1 MTGMSD
7 PREDPST
14 LKRGRSATPVSQ
26 SMDLRRS
33 RSLSR
38 AQEKAERR
46 IRKVYRSRERSA
58 TAYAEVQKKAE
69 EDLDATIATNK
80 SAPDLAQA
88 IRIAKAADVN
98 AASKRDPNT
107 PLLKEAEERLR
118 KSVAESIEVEM
129 TLPKAFSH
137 QRWAYANPFI
147 YVPCGGCGQSF
158 KLGRKEKNQ
167 GGQMEKGLCGGCEF
181 QQRSA
186 KIFKNKIVARKRHK
200 LQRAAS
206 APTGRKKQVDRAR
219 QDLLALDGTTAEA
232 RLQLLQA
239 ESLAEVGNI
248 RSAVLLAS
256 EAVTQAR
263 TVLQDPSLH
272 PGRRAAADDG

>member
-38 AQEKAERR
+38 AHEKAERR
-46 IRKVYRSRERSA
+46 LRRVYRSRERSA
-58 TAYAEVQKKAE
+58 AAYAEVQKRAE
-69 EDLDATIATNK
+69 E
-80 SAPDLAQA
+80 
-88 IRIAKAADVN
+88 
-98 AASKRDPNT
+98 
-107 PLLKEAEERLR
+107 ELR

-129 TLPKAFSH
+129 TLPKAKSH
-137 QRWAYANPFI
+137 QRWAYTNPFI
-147 YVPCGGCGQSF
+147 YTACGGCGQSF

-167 GGQMEKGLCGGCEF
+167 GGQMEKGLCGACEYR
-181 QQRSA
+181 QRSA